1 MSLPPSTASR
11 TRRKSRIIPEQRHCF
26 FCIHHVEEP
35 DYKDVQL
42 LGRFVS
48 SYKKIAPTRRS
59 GVCTAHQRKLK
70 TAIKR
75 ARVMALMPYIPE

>member
-1 MSLPPSTASR
+1 M
-11 TRRKSRIIPEQRHCF
+11 PEQRHCF

-59 GVCTAHQRKLK
+59 GVCTSHQRKLK
-70 TAIKR
+70 IAIKR